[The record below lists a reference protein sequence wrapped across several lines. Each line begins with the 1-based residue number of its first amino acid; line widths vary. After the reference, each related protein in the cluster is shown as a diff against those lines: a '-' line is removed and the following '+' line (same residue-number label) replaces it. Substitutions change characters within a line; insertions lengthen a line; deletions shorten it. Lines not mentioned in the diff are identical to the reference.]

1 MEIEQELR
9 KKMIYCA
16 ALTIPAMSCEKLYKK
31 AKTFSMVKFS
41 FLSSN
46 DKYTRFLEITIIY

>member
-1 MEIEQELR
+1 
-9 KKMIYCA
+9 MIYCA